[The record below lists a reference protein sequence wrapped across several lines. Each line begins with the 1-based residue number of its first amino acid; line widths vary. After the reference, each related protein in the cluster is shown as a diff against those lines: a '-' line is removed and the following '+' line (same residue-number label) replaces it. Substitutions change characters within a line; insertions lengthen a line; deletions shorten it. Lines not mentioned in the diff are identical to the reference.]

1 MKRYRNIA
9 IILAR
14 GGSKRLP
21 GKNVLPFH
29 GKPMLAW
36 SVIAAVESGEFNR
49 IVVSTDDEGIAEI
62 GRQYGAEV
70 PYLRSGAADDM
81 APSSRATAIA
91 LKQAEEHWGE
101 QYDCVAQLMANCPLR
116 DASDIRDAMKA
127 FANGNAPSQVSCFR
141 FGWMNPWWAFKM
153 DDKQRHEYLFPDALK
168 KRSQDLPHLYCPTG
182 ALWLASTTQFKEHG
196 TFYMPG
202 HSFYPLSWESA
213 LDIDDE
219 ADFQLAKAAFLVK
232 SECVSS
238 DV

>member
-1 MKRYRNIA
+1 MSRCRNIA

-36 SVIAAVESGEFNR
+36 SVIAAVESGEFTR
-49 IVVSTDDEGIAEI
+49 VVVSTDDEEIAEI
-62 GRQYGAEV
+62 GRRHGAEV

-81 APSSRATAIA
+81 APSSSATAIA

-116 DASDIRDAMKA
+116 DAADIRESMKV
-127 FANGNAPSQVSCFR
+127 FANGDAPAQVSCFR
-141 FGWMNPWWAFKM
+141 FGWMNPWWAFKI
-153 DDKQRHEYLFPDALK
+153 DNVHGHEYLFPDTFKA
-168 KRSQDLPHLYCPTG
+168 RSQDLPHLHCPTG
-182 ALWLASTTQFKEHG
+182 ALWIASVSQFKKHG

-202 HSFYPLSWESA
+202 HSFHPLSWISA
-213 LDIDDE
+213 LDIDDA
-219 ADFQLAKAAFLVK
+219 ADLNMAKAAFLVK
-232 SECVSS
+232 NGQVSF
-238 DV
+238 DA